1 MKDLHERTKNTKLL
15 EENTEG
21 KLHDAGFG
29 NDFLAMT
36 SETQPKKDKKLRSW
50 ILSKLNF
57 CESKNTTNRVKR
69 KPMEIFASHTS
80 DKGLI
85 FRVYEEFLQVNNKE
99 TNTSIKKLA
108 KDLNRHFSKEDIQM
122 ANKHLK
128 RCSISLEKCK
138 SKPQ

>member
-1 MKDLHERTKNTKLL
+1 MRNWT
-15 EENTEG
+15 
-21 KLHDAGFG
+21 
-29 NDFLAMT
+29 
-36 SETQPKKDKKLRSW
+36 
-50 ILSKLNF
+50 LSKLNF
-57 CESKNTTNRVKR
+57 CESKNTINRLKR
-69 KPMEIFASHTS
+69 KPMEQEEIFASHTS

-85 FRVYEEFLQVNNKE
+85 FRIYEEFLQVNNKE
-99 TNTSIKKLA
+99 TNTPIKKLA